1 MPTYIAIIKYLH
13 APMNDWGPKDPEGK
27 VDKYAHLAVPT
38 LETNEEFFNRAY
50 EITEEI
56 KDENQYETEKF

>member
-1 MPTYIAIIKYLH
+1 
-13 APMNDWGPKDPEGK
+13 MNDWGPKDPEGK